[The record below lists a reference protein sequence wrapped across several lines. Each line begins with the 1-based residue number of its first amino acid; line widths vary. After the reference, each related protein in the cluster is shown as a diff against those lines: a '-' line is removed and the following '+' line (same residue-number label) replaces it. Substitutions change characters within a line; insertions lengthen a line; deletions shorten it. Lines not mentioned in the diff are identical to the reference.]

1 MFIMYNEQVCK
12 LFFIFIYVYILLC
25 INFYYV
31 EINKIKNYFNVMKNK
46 CVVIF
51 SGMVNVVNVVDLFI
65 EYIKILNKIDLI

>member
-1 MFIMYNEQVCK
+1 
-12 LFFIFIYVYILLC
+12 
-25 INFYYV
+25 
-31 EINKIKNYFNVMKNK
+31 MKKK

>member
-1 MFIMYNEQVCK
+1 MNRCVSCF
-12 LFFIFIYVYILLC
+12 LFLYINILLC

-31 EINKIKNYFNVMKNK
+31 EINKIKNYFNVIKNK